1 MSEKKTFEVAV
12 EPGARPGQKIVLR
25 GEAGISEPGL
35 EPGDVVL
42 VVAQR
47 EHSLFQRMRHNSQ
60 DLVIQKDISLR
71 DALTGVSFTV
81 THLDGRLLQ
90 PLF

>member
-42 VVAQR
+42 VVAQIFFSAGVEDAVASGASDR
-47 EHSLFQRMRHNSQ
+47 PAEIWLMSIDEAALPVASIDSVNVT
-60 DLVIQKDISLR
+60 VI
-71 DALTGVSFTV
+71 
-81 THLDGRLLQ
+81 
-90 PLF
+90 